1 MNRIYIFILGSIMVC
16 LQACHNY
23 EEPLWDDKSM
33 VQTRAI
39 VDEYRPSSSN
49 PDLLTNWENLEEIVL
64 NTEKPTGGG
73 YKVDVPWTDGISSNL
88 SESFRK
94 NIKKEDGWKML
105 FHTFKEV
112 GLNKG
117 LNYMCFYNQFI
128 GCIKVFYYNEEAVLS
143 QGAQWYI
150 KTNGG
155 IKTKMLDEV
164 AYLSITAAEPATN
177 DMLIL
182 SNLADVPTT
191 GIVRGW
197 NGFEFSFPYS
207 TDLPIGDIKI
217 GAYEKHITD
226 YNITGKEF
234 LTSLGTITTTQ
245 QSECTKLD
253 GKEIAGLDMHS
264 RLQFPLIYSDEN
276 RTFYETESYR
286 TNINGDFSVSGNPQP
301 LVCWYDWGDIL
312 TGKWLAVV
320 CVDLKVEY
328 EGKIND
334 ISQSRVYTVDFKVD
348 DELSNMDDIIN
359 HPPYSVIINEGKP
372 FFPAGYFYPLTDFW
386 D

>member
-128 GCIKVFYYNEEAVLS
+128 GCIKVFYYNA
-143 QGAQWYI
+143 
-150 KTNGG
+150 
-155 IKTKMLDEV
+155 
-164 AYLSITAAEPATN
+164 
-177 DMLIL
+177 
-182 SNLADVPTT
+182 
-191 GIVRGW
+191 IVR
-197 NGFEFSFPYS
+197 
-207 TDLPIGDIKI
+207 
-217 GAYEKHITD
+217 
-226 YNITGKEF
+226 
-234 LTSLGTITTTQ
+234 
-245 QSECTKLD
+245 
-253 GKEIAGLDMHS
+253 
-264 RLQFPLIYSDEN
+264 
-276 RTFYETESYR
+276 
-286 TNINGDFSVSGNPQP
+286 
-301 LVCWYDWGDIL
+301 
-312 TGKWLAVV
+312 
-320 CVDLKVEY
+320 
-328 EGKIND
+328 
-334 ISQSRVYTVDFKVD
+334 
-348 DELSNMDDIIN
+348 
-359 HPPYSVIINEGKP
+359 
-372 FFPAGYFYPLTDFW
+372 
-386 D
+386 